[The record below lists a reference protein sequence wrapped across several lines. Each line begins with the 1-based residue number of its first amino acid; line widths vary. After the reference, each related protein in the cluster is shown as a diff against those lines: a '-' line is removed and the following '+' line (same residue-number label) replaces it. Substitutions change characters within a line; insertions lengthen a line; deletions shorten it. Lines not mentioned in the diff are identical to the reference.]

1 MAFQIPLDHKE
12 KWYIAQFPELS
23 HGDAARSLNRLFK
36 RINNGTRSRIGVY
49 LFRQTAEYRDL
60 RAKVEEKERNKTVKS
75 GKTIA

>member
-49 LFRQTAEYRDL
+49 LFRQTTEYRDL
-60 RAKVEEKERNKTVKS
+60 RAEIEEKEHRKTSESAKAP
-75 GKTIA
+75 I